1 MTQQRDVTW
10 QRLDRKVIAVDLV
23 RAAISLIPTAIAGG
37 VLGLEPGDAWP
48 ALVVAVFGVLR
59 AVADLARWA
68 TTRYRITADRVEV
81 HSGLFTRKEL
91 WIARDR
97 IRSVGSDAR
106 LTHRL
111 FGLRVVTVGAGLTG
125 VAGATAALRIDAVSA
140 ATAQR
145 LHDLLDATAES
156 GEPSE
161 PGEPGEPRAAKPAQQ
176 GQLLAQFQP
185 SWIFY
190 NVLSV
195 WALFAGAG
203 LIWGGYWLGRLFGYD
218 ALAHARELTDGMA
231 PLWIVL
237 IALPVFIVIGSVG
250 LVVGFVS
257 SHWNFRLTRTAGNL
271 RTTQG
276 LLRTQSVD
284 REEHRVRGFQIREP
298 QLWRWLGVAETSLI
312 TTGISL
318 WSPTAGATILPRGPV
333 TVARAIATEILGTD
347 ALSRPL
353 RPAPPAAL
361 RRRLVRAVVWA
372 GVGTAAVLLLD
383 ARFTDRLSP
392 ASTAW
397 LFPALL
403 VATTA
408 LAVVAYRS
416 LGHTVHDDY
425 LVVRSGVATRTT
437 AALRRRAVIGWVVK
451 QSFFQRRL
459 GLATVIATTAA
470 GQGAYTAHD
479 IAAGDVADLMS
490 PESGGEQSESFVDR
504 GRVEGGVPEDQSV
517 GSGREPV
524 AADAPDADT
533 CGLAGDDDRLL
544 REPGREPG
552 DQVQARRHTGGP
564 EPGQVLGQAGQQ
576 GVPATPVNRPHPAQ
590 VPVELPVRQKV
601 GEGELV
607 DGG

>member
-1 MTQQRDVTW
+1 MTW

-23 RAAISLIPTAIAGG
+23 RAAISLIPTAIAAG
-37 VLGLEPGDAWP
+37 VLGLQPGDAWP

-59 AVADLARWA
+59 AAADLARWA

-145 LHDLLDATAES
+145 LHDLLDASAERR
-156 GEPSE
+156 EPAD
-161 PGEPGEPRAAKPAQQ
+161 PGAAAEPAQQ

-237 IALPVFIVIGSVG
+237 IALPVFTVIGSVG

-298 QLWRWLGVAETSLI
+298 QIWRWLGVAETSLV

-318 WSPTAGATILPRGPV
+318 WSPTAGATILPRGPI

-361 RRRLVRAVVWA
+361 RRRLVRAAGWA
-372 GVGTAAVLLLD
+372 AVGTAAVLLLD
-383 ARFTDRLSP
+383 ARFADRLSP
-392 ASTAW
+392 ASAAW

-403 VATTA
+403 AVTTA
-408 LAVVAYRS
+408 LAIVAYRS
-416 LGHTVHDDY
+416 LGHTVHDGY

-479 IAAGDVADLMS
+479 IAAGDVADLVLL
-490 PESGGEQSESFVDR
+490 ESGGEQREALVDR

-524 AADAPDADT
+524 AADAPDAD
-533 CGLAGDDDRLL
+533 AGGPAGGDDRLL
-544 REPGREPG
+544 GEPGREPG
-552 DQVQARRHTGGP
+552 DQVQAGRHTGGP
-564 EPGQVLGQAGQQ
+564 EPGEVLGQAGQQ
-576 GVPATPVNRPHPAQ
+576 GVPAAPVDGAHPAQ
-590 VPVELPVRQKV
+590 VPVELPVREKV

>member
-1 MTQQRDVTW
+1 MTW

-23 RAAISLIPTAIAGG
+23 RAAISLVPTAIAAG

-59 AVADLARWA
+59 AAADLARWA

-145 LHDLLDATAES
+145 LHDLLDATAEPR
-156 GEPSE
+156 EPAE
-161 PGEPGEPRAAKPAQQ
+161 PGAAAKPAQL
-176 GQLLAQFQP
+176 GQLLAEFQP
-185 SWIFY
+185 SWILY

-195 WALFAGAG
+195 WALLAGAG

-237 IALPVFIVIGSVG
+237 IAVPVFTVIGSVG

-298 QLWRWLGVAETSLI
+298 QIWRWLGVAESSLV

-392 ASTAW
+392 ASTGW
-397 LFPALL
+397 LFPVLL
-403 VATTA
+403 VVTAA

-416 LGHTVHDDY
+416 LGHTVHDGY
-425 LVVRSGVATRTT
+425 LVVRSGMATRTT

-459 GLATVIATTAA
+459 GLATVVATTAA
-470 GQGAYTAHD
+470 GQGAYTAYD
-479 IAAGDVADLMS
+479 IAAGDVADLVLL
-490 PESGGEQSESFVDR
+490 ESGGEQGEPFVDR

-533 CGLAGDDDRLL
+533 GGPAGGDDRLL
-544 REPGREPG
+544 GEPGREPG
-552 DQVQARRHTGGP
+552 DQVQAGRHAGGA
-564 EPGQVLGQAGQQ
+564 ETGQVRGQASQQ
-576 GVPATPVNRPHPAQ
+576 GIPAAPVDRAHPAQ
-590 VPVELPVRQKV
+590 VPVELPVREKV